1 MAGHG
6 DILLR
11 GGRVVDP
18 ARNIDGVGEVYI
30 SHGRCAE
37 YDRSKCPEFVFDVS
51 DCIVTPG
58 LIDFHCHFY
67 HCGTEIGVFPD
78 SAFLPQGV
86 TAVVD
91 QGSAGIGNFED
102 FYHSCME
109 ATQLHSYAFLNVSPT
124 GLVTTRYMENIDP
137 QHFDLDRSAELFER
151 YPGRLLGLK
160 VRQSREIAGNLE
172 LEPLAAAVR
181 MGAELGCPVAVHST
195 NPPRSMGELVSLL
208 RPGDVLCHVFNG
220 KGSHIVSDAGDLISE
235 IKEARRRGVLFDTAD
250 GRAHSCISVIRKAL
264 EEGILPHTISTD
276 QTRGNLFD
284 PAVFG
289 LPMVMS
295 RYLALGMPLFD
306 VVKACTA
313 TPAKFLGQSEK
324 IGTLAPGA
332 CGDVAVF
339 KIKELPRRYNDH
351 RGDTLLCEKLLVPA
365 MTLLKGRFA
374 YRSME
379 L

>member
-1 MAGHG
+1 M
-6 DILLR
+6 
-11 GGRVVDP
+11 
-18 ARNIDGVGEVYI
+18 
-30 SHGRCAE
+30 
-37 YDRSKCPEFVFDVS
+37 
-51 DCIVTPG
+51 
-58 LIDFHCHFY
+58 
-67 HCGTEIGVFPD
+67 
-78 SAFLPQGV
+78 
-86 TAVVD
+86 
-91 QGSAGIGNFED
+91 
-102 FYHSCME
+102 
-109 ATQLHSYAFLNVSPT
+109 
-124 GLVTTRYMENIDP
+124 
-137 QHFDLDRSAELFER
+137 
-151 YPGRLLGLK
+151 
-160 VRQSREIAGNLE
+160 
-172 LEPLAAAVR
+172 
-181 MGAELGCPVAVHST
+181 
-195 NPPRSMGELVSLL
+195 
-208 RPGDVLCHVFNG
+208 
-220 KGSHIVSDAGDLISE
+220 
-235 IKEARRRGVLFDTAD
+235 
-250 GRAHSCISVIRKAL
+250 IRKAL